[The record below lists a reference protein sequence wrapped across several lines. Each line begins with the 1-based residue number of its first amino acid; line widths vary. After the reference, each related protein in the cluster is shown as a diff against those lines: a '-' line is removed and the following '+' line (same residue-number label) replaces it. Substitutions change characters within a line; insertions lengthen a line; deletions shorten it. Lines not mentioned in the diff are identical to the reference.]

1 MLPDGWSQQW
11 RVLRFIPTSGS
22 SNLIQVPQVEEDLN
36 LGPKIKE
43 RMVVAVDDGG
53 GCGCWLLVG
62 WVVVVV
68 VVVSETRKSMIA
80 HDFPLLA

>member
-36 LGPKIKE
+36 LGPKTTE
-43 RMVVAVDDGG
+43 RMVVVVDDGG
-53 GCGCWLLVG
+53 CCCCCCCCGG
-62 WVVVVV
+62 GGGK
-68 VVVSETRKSMIA
+68 RG
-80 HDFPLLA
+80 HP

>member
-36 LGPKIKE
+36 LGPKIKGE
-43 RMVVAVDDGG
+43 DG
-53 GCGCWLLVG
+53 GCG
-62 WVVVVV
+62 
-68 VVVSETRKSMIA
+68 
-80 HDFPLLA
+80 